1 MARVPP
7 AGLRRSCVC
16 CGVMIPCD
24 RILALPGVRTCLEC
38 QAQLERSPVA
48 RDGEDARPES
58 PIGEESA
65 AQPDPPWR
73 TSVELEGNE
82 VVVGGWSASLMDVVS
97 DGAQAHRLVQEGR
110 RDEARSLVRS
120 LPLEA
125 QAALVVL
132 GEDPEE
138 MLSLTGVDGSGAPCY
153 LEQVV
158 DLLPAELLS
167 GLIAVAP
174 EEEKYNT
181 ELIRAMSPEAF
192 RKTVE
197 ETLEHVEGSGRR
209 TKVSWEWLRAL
220 SACGDPPRISR
231 LIRSVDVSLLE
242 EALLDRVA
250 SLDLNAVVSS
260 GGVSIYRF
268 QLFSELGE
276 GGVRPSAFVEDPET
290 GEVLDALY
298 EAAPDLLCGVV
309 RGAWER
315 AEGGPA

>member
-7 AGLRRSCVC
+7 DGLRRKCVF
-16 CGVMIPCD
+16 CGAVIPCD
-24 RILALPGVRTCLEC
+24 RMQALPDGRTCVAC
-38 QAQLERSPVA
+38 QDRLERYPVA
-48 RDGEDARPES
+48 EDGEIPVPERSDDGPSVAQTDATKHP
-58 PIGEESA
+58 
-65 AQPDPPWR
+65 
-73 TSVELEGNE
+73 SVELEGNE
-82 VVVGGWSASLMDVVS
+82 VVVGSWSRSLMDVVS
-97 DGAQAHRLVQEGR
+97 DGAQAYRLIQEGR

-120 LPLEA
+120 LTLEA

-138 MLSLTGVDGSGAPCY
+138 LLSLTGADGSGVPSY
-153 LEQVV
+153 REQVV

-167 GLIAVAP
+167 GMIAVAP

-181 ELIRAMSPEAF
+181 KLILAMSPEAF

-197 ETLEHVEGSGRR
+197 GTLEHVEGSGRR

-220 SACGDPPRISR
+220 AACGDPPRIAR
-231 LIRSVDVSLLE
+231 LIRNVDVSLLE
-242 EALLDRVA
+242 EALLDRVECM
-250 SLDLNAVVSS
+250 DLNAIVSS
-260 GGVSIYRF
+260 GGVAIYRF

-276 GGVRPSAFVEDPET
+276 GGSRPSATIEDPET

-298 EAAPDLLCGVV
+298 EAAPDLLCDVV

-315 AEGGPA
+315 AGGTKG